1 MDNVGRKIKDSY
13 CNGFAGRRYDLEG
26 SIIEHEGDEYMV
38 IRTEKG
44 EPIFIGFFTSIDD
57 EIYKDGWHYK
67 DKQKMID
74 DWCGNENGG
83 IE

>member
-26 SIIEHEGDEYMV
+26 SIIEHEGDDYMV

-44 EPIFIGFFTSIDD
+44 EPIFIGFLHPLMTK
-57 EIYKDGWHYK
+57 YTKMDGTTK
-67 DKQKMID
+67 TNKK
-74 DWCGNENGG
+74 
-83 IE
+83 